1 MKGIYEE
8 KYSPK
13 VYKDILQ
20 FYKEYEEKKH
30 QDSNGQ
36 EMMKF
41 HQKRQGKHTNT
52 CLQKRGM
59 QLFKKC
65 LKYIEAQ
72 HPNILKE
79 ELCNVVKSI
88 YEKMYSGSNQIVL
101 YY

>member
-1 MKGIYEE
+1 M
-8 KYSPK
+8 
-13 VYKDILQ
+13 YKDILQ
-20 FYKEYEEKKH
+20 YYKEYEKKKH
-30 QDSNGQ
+30 QQSNGQ

-41 HQKRQGKHTNT
+41 PQRMQGKKTNT
-52 CLQKRGM
+52 CPQERGM